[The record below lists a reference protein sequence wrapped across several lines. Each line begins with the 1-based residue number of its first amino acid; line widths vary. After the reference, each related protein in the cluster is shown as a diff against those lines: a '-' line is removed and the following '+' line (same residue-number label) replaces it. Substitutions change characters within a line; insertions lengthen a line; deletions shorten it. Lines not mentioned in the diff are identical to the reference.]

1 MDRCDRNYE
10 TTLKRTRRSRRA
22 GTLLF
27 LIIIREM
34 ILSPEKG
41 SPRAYLD
48 SLIIVSLIKLRI
60 SKYKRK

>member
-22 GTLLF
+22 GTPPSLPF

-34 ILSPEKG
+34 ILHPG
-41 SPRAYLD
+41 GGRVIQIP
-48 SLIIVSLIKLRI
+48 LIIVPR
-60 SKYKRK
+60 